1 MRKEL
6 IVFASGKPVKV
17 IIRNYTIED
26 VDGLIDIQK
35 ACFPPPFP
43 SELWWREDQLREHV
57 ARFPDGAICAEAEG
71 QLIGSMT
78 SLLLREDSLTG
89 YHSWESI
96 TDGGYIRN
104 HDPLG
109 DTLYV
114 VDLAVIPAFRKSGI
128 GRWLMSSLYELV
140 VHLRLKR
147 LLGGGR
153 MPGYALAAGEKS
165 AVQYLKDVTAGINN
179 DPVISFLLRCG
190 RMPVGVMENY
200 LDDEESCHYAA
211 LMEWRNPFLS
221 PNQERVE

>member
-17 IIRNYTIED
+17 IIRQYTMED
-26 VDGLIDIQK
+26 VEGMIAIQK

-43 SELWWREDQLREHV
+43 SELWWTKDQLKEHV
-57 ARFPDGAICAEAEG
+57 KRFPEGAICAEAEG

-78 SLLLREDSLTG
+78 SLLLRDEALAG
-89 YHSWESI
+89 HHSWESI
-96 TDGGYIRN
+96 TDSGYIRN

-114 VDLAVIPAFRKSGI
+114 VDLGVIPSFRKSGI
-128 GRWLMSSLYELV
+128 GKWLMLSLYELV
-140 VHLRLKR
+140 VHLGLTR

-153 MPGYALAAGEKS
+153 MPGYRQAAGEKS
-165 AVQYLKDVTAGINN
+165 AAQYLQDVAAGINT
-179 DPVISFLLRCG
+179 DPVVSFLLRCG

-200 LDDEESCHYAA
+200 LDDEESCNYAA
-211 LMEWRNPFLS
+211 LMEWRNPF
-221 PNQERVE
+221 RVPIK